1 MVESEM
7 RPAMQRFEPLKPLV
21 VRAFILY
28 ALLRLLLGGISAAGT
43 RLGVASPDSPVG
55 IVLLVA
61 VLGAIDLRRRGES
74 MLWANL
80 GYPLMATW
88 GVFGAVALSGEL
100 LLSMLR
106 S

>member
-1 MVESEM
+1 MI
-7 RPAMQRFEPLKPLV
+7 
-21 VRAFILY
+21 RAFVLY

-55 IVLLVA
+55 IVLLVT

-80 GYPLMATW
+80 GFPLMAIW
-88 GVFGAVALSGEL
+88 GVFGAVAISGEL
-100 LLSMLR
+100 LLFMLR